1 MQKWIFVL
9 FFLAALAV
17 NGQSTVPAGSKV
29 FIAPMEGKLDG
40 FIAPEIIKKKVPLV
54 VVTEER
60 DAEYI
65 LTGAS
70 IKADDKW
77 YHVIFGGKDKNEG
90 NVRLISVKDHQ
101 MVWAGEAGDRSLWW
115 GGIRRGGE
123 RKVADRIVKEMKKA
137 LFSGATAQA
146 VVPASPTPAQTE
158 APQPNPVVIT
168 ASPTP
173 EPVQIA
179 VPSSNPVSTA
189 PAAVGGGVLN
199 ITFTSN
205 PANALVII
213 GGMALGR
220 TPFTTKL
227 PPGAYKATF
236 AVYGYSNSV
245 ENMTVGAGYPTT
257 VNATLQAGSAQ

>member
-1 MQKWIFVL
+1 MQKFIFAM
-9 FFLAALAV
+9 FFLIATLAAS
-17 NGQSTVPAGSKV
+17 GQSKVPAGSKV

-40 FIAPEIIKKKVPLV
+40 FIAPEIIKKKIPLV

-65 LTGAS
+65 LAGAS

-90 NVRLISVKDHQ
+90 NVRLLSVKDHQ
-101 MVWAGEAGDRSLWW
+101 MVCAGEAGDRSLWW
-115 GGIRRGGE
+115 SVYRRGGE

-137 LFSGATAQA
+137 LFSGATALA
-146 VVPASPTPAQTE
+146 VVPVSPTPAQTE
-158 APQPNPVVIT
+158 VPPPNPMVVT

-173 EPVQIA
+173 EPAQTPA
-179 VPSSNPVSTA
+179 PPPNPPSTA
-189 PAAVGGGVLN
+189 PAGGLLN
-199 ITFTSN
+199 IAFTSV
-205 PANALVII
+205 PANALVSI
-213 GGMALGR
+213 GGMAIGR

-227 PPGAYKATF
+227 PPGYYKATF
-236 AVYGYSNSV
+236 SVAGFENSI

-257 VNATLQAGSAQ
+257 VTSTLKASGQ